1 MLDAMPRY
9 FFIVAYLDREIDDPD
24 SDRRHYKSGGRRTA
38 NFNQLP
44 DEFER
49 MG

>member
-1 MLDAMPRY
+1 MLYDMPRY

-24 SDRRHYKSGGRRTA
+24 SDRRHYKSGRRTA